1 MEEEER
7 AAARPT
13 AGEEKA
19 ARTKAREI
27 VVVDVPMSP
36 AIVMA
41 TSGVALCLVVL
52 LFSRP
57 LTMSIILTPPISL
70 LFPFYLSRLRNPV
83 RSPRSPLLIEYF
95 VDVYC
100 PYYCVIMMWDVG
112 TCILLCT
119 FFILTE
125 QPKHR

>member
-57 LTMSIILTPPISL
+57 LTMSIILWCRYSETHNDYLLNNRLKYVSL
-70 LFPFYLSRLRNPV
+70 KLC
-83 RSPRSPLLIEYF
+83 PL
-95 VDVYC
+95 
-100 PYYCVIMMWDVG
+100 
-112 TCILLCT
+112 T
-119 FFILTE
+119 
-125 QPKHR
+125 